1 MFTTLVDGLGS
12 RKSGWRNVALRFW
25 LMAAF
30 ILASFFSGKGTAYG
44 KQFYIKYL
52 SEVTKFAAET
62 SGKDSA
68 TTAKRKWWA
77 FWQ

>member
-1 MFTTLVDGLGS
+1 
-12 RKSGWRNVALRFW
+12 
-25 LMAAF
+25 MAAF